1 MFLWLWYSPAS
12 YSSVHFRVTIIIKS
26 FSPWSNKTSIFGT
39 ITKKYIYPFR
49 SLALMIHQFLSLVYK
64 GATSKTFDKSS
75 VFVIFIFFMW
85 TNLCYALVIQENNY
99 TIVRMFFFL
108 PNLSCHLQHATSS
121 VKTMAPVLF
130 RMVWLGAY
138 VQETGVEG
146 CVITA
151 PSATALLCWSAS
163 HV

>member
-1 MFLWLWYSPAS
+1 MQLAKRLTKAVCLWFL
-12 YSSVHFRVTIIIKS
+12 F
-26 FSPWSNKTSIFGT
+26 
-39 ITKKYIYPFR
+39 
-49 SLALMIHQFLSLVYK
+49 
-64 GATSKTFDKSS
+64 
-75 VFVIFIFFMW
+75 FFMW

-99 TIVRMFFFL
+99 TIVRMFFL

-151 PSATALLCWSAS
+151 PSATATPVLGCQPCVMSVNKDTTWTKKETNVVSISYVRSIWKPFMANQMKVGLGRSIPYSRKNFIGAIFLPKCC
-163 HV
+163 